1 MLNKEERNINHN
13 KTTRRAGYKKV
24 YEHLCWLGLLH
35 FWEKYAAALAP

>member
-13 KTTRRAGYKKV
+13 KKV